1 MLETFETERLI
12 LRERTMEDLEDCIE
26 MDCEEE
32 VVKYIPEVRELL
44 NSQNKHIAFV
54 KKRIETKYPNGLGYW
69 TIESKVNNG
78 VFIGW
83 ILLIPVDNVG
93 PEIEMGWRIKRDYW
107 GAGYATEAANVIL
120 KYAFK
125 KVNLENVVADIHQ
138 LNRGSI
144 RVAEKLGFTVERSVN
159 GNTDNYVRYSIHKG

>member
-44 NSQNKHIAFV
+44 NSQNEHIAFV
-54 KKRIETKYPNGLGYW
+54 KKRIETKYPIGLGYW
-69 TIESKVNNG
+69 TIESKVNNRE
-78 VFIGW
+78 FIGW

-93 PEIEMGWRIKRDYW
+93 PEIEMGWRLKRDYW

-120 KYAFK
+120 NYAFNTVDLK
-125 KVNLENVVADIHQ
+125 SVVADIHQ
-138 LNRGSI
+138 LNQGSI
-144 RVAEKLGFTVERSVN
+144 RVAEKLGFTVETSVN
-159 GNTDNYVRYSIHKG
+159 GNADHYVRYSIY